1 MPTLPMTRTPPA
13 DLPPPA
19 AQPWWRFPIV
29 WMVLGGPAI
38 VVVAGLVTFWIAARD
53 PDPIVGDTARGSASA
68 PASSSQM
75 PAQQA
80 RNHAATPR

>member
-1 MPTLPMTRTPPA
+1 MSTLPMSRKPLQEPSPPA
-13 DLPPPA
+13 NL
-19 AQPWWRFPIV
+19 PWWRFPIV
-29 WMVLGGPAI
+29 WLVIGGPAT

-53 PDPIVGDTARGSASA
+53 PDPIVGDTARSSASA
-68 PASSSQM
+68 PVSSSQM